1 LARPGYDFFHFLRGC
16 PLKPD
21 TAIPADNFPN
31 VLEQVAWDSELRMFA
46 KGLNHSVGTKPSRC
60 CVPQGQRCQSVGV
73 DMLWAFD
80 QFRKWSNG
88 IAGLLIARI
97 VYLHEDR
104 SVTLDNERIE
114 RIVLHACSMYR

>member
-1 LARPGYDFFHFLRGC
+1 MACPGDDFFHFLRGC

-21 TAIPADNFPN
+21 TAIPADNFPD
-31 VLEQVAWDSELRMFA
+31 VLQQVAWDSELRVFV
-46 KGLNHSVGTKPSRC
+46 KCLYHGVGTKSCRC
-60 CVPQGQRCQSVGV
+60 GVPQGERCQSVGV
-73 DMLWAFD
+73 DMFWAFD

-88 IAGLLIARI
+88 IAGLLIARV

-104 SVTLDNERIE
+104 AVALDNKWIE